1 MFSVVL
7 QLVSTLMHKWVK
19 STRSSNYLCLWELR
33 INVSHLESWKIK
45 LQVKSTSE
53 KALLRVCWVLVYLT
67 AEGIISIHLNIAH
80 GAPRC
85 SSTHFIL
92 LSHDIGSFV
101 PDFAPLFSPGLEGS
115 WVEKMLSMKKDKR
128 DECNLNTHTQEV
140 VFYFVALEFS
150 LQHEARRGEKYWKM
164 QSHTPKVGLFQCAG
178 WDSRTEE
185 KPLPSQTEISCCFWQ
200 QHPGWGEGR
209 GQRRLL
215 AAGWTAPKEETHT
228 QINST
233 YMSNSPHMENLIKL
247 TEV

>member
-128 DECNLNTHTQEV
+128 DECNLNTHT
-140 VFYFVALEFS
+140 
-150 LQHEARRGEKYWKM
+150 HRRWFFILWHLNFHCSMK
-164 QSHTPKVGLFQCAG
+164 Q
-178 WDSRTEE
+178 DEE
-185 KPLPSQTEISCCFWQ
+185 KNTEKCNRTLPRLDCSSVQVEIQGRKRSRYLLKPRYLVAFDSSIQ
-200 QHPGWGEGR
+200 DEGR
-209 GQRRLL
+209 
-215 AAGWTAPKEETHT
+215 AEAKDV
-228 QINST
+228 S
-233 YMSNSPHMENLIKL
+233 
-247 TEV
+247 